1 MTDSGNT
8 TTTTT
13 TTTYRLLD
21 RGGEVIDQRDL
32 ATDGEALAWAEEI
45 KRHRSPRVF
54 IRRVERRNGDDWEFV
69 SPPGDY

>member
-8 TTTTT
+8 TTTTS
-13 TTTYRLLD
+13 TYRLLD

-32 ATDGEALAWAEEI
+32 ATDGEALAWAEEV

-54 IRRVERRNGDDWEFV
+54 IRRVERQNGDDWDYV